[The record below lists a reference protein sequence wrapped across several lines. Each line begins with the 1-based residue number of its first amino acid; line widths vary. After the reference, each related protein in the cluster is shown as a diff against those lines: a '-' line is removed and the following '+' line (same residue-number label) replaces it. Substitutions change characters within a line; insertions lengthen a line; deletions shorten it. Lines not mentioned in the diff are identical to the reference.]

1 MELTC
6 IRCPIGCH
14 LVVTKNK
21 DGTVTVTGNSCPR
34 GAEYGKQEMLCPQRI
49 ITTIK
54 KTATGTISVK
64 TSTSVNKGIYF
75 DVLQAIKDVPL
86 KKSYKF
92 GEVLIK
98 NVCNSG
104 ADIVITGVHKP

>member
-1 MELTC
+1 
-6 IRCPIGCH
+6 
-14 LVVTKNK
+14 VVTKNK